1 MRITCDLVFNR
12 GLIREG
18 SRVVYNV
25 RNIENKF
32 GEKVFDDCCPYA
44 IF

>member
-18 SRVVYNV
+18 SRVNNV
-25 RNIENKF
+25 GNIENKF
-32 GEKVFDDCCPYA
+32 GEEVFDDC
-44 IF
+44 